1 MVSQD
6 SDQSDSAQEKI
17 AENPSLWNN
26 GRSYQGNLRG
36 RRKVVDKDGFRSN
49 IAIVI
54 SDGLGRVM
62 FAKRLGQQ
70 AWQFPQGGVDKGE
83 SAEQALYRE
92 LYEEVGLE
100 RSDVRIIQRSKKW
113 LRYRIPVS
121 MQRKN
126 SKPLCIGQKQKWF
139 FLELVG
145 DASKVRF
152 DTSGTPEFDGWE
164 WVNYWYPVNS
174 VVSFKRNVYRHALQ
188 EFSEKNMRF
197 EQHSGG
203 V

>member
-83 SAEQALYRE
+83 SVEQALYRE

-100 RSDVRIIQRSKKW
+100 PSDVRIVQRSKKW

-126 SKPLCIGQKQKWF
+126 SIPLCIGQKQKWF

-145 DASKVRF
+145 DSSKVRF

-164 WVNYWYPVNS
+164 WVNYWYPINS

-197 EQHSGG
+197 EQKSGG
-203 V
+203 A

>member
-1 MVSQD
+1 M
-6 SDQSDSAQEKI
+6 
-17 AENPSLWNN
+17 
-26 GRSYQGNLRG
+26 
-36 RRKVVDKDGFRSN
+36 VDKDGFRSN

-54 SDGLGRVM
+54 SDGLGRVL
-62 FAKRLGQQ
+62 FAKRLGQR
-70 AWQFPQGGVDKGE
+70 AWQFPQGGIDKGE
-83 SAEQALYRE
+83 SVEQALYRE

-100 RSDVRIIQRSKKW
+100 RSDVRIIQRTKKW

-139 FLELVG
+139 FLELTG

-164 WVNYWYPVNS
+164 WVNYWYPVNA

-197 EQHSGG
+197 EQQSGG
-203 V
+203 A